1 MAAEKARGPGDQ
13 RRPIAPERRVHQTFH
28 GASPESQSSSSR
40 SSIRCAARRASSGGI
55 PPLLQRDLPPFAP
68 PEQASPIVQACRMAP
83 WPTVTSALDFPSME
97 YIWEAQ
103 RVLGAKVEIVGSPEG
118 ITVPLENILA
128 AIDDT
133 TSLVA
138 MSHTSFRSSYRVDAN
153 AIVERAHSVGAL
165 VLLDVYQSA
174 GSIELDAS
182 IWGVDFLIGGTI
194 KWLCGGPA
202 CGYLY
207 VRPDLQRDLKPRL
220 TGWVAHDVPFEFAH
234 APMRY
239 ARSVRR
245 FAQGTPSIPAL
256 YSALP
261 GLQILEE
268 VGVETIARESRRR
281 TEWMVE
287 FALERGWKINS
298 PRDVNE
304 RGPSVMIDVADGSAM
319 VDRLAKRK
327 VFVDCRPG
335 VGLRISPHFFNTDE
349 EVHEARA
356 TIAQEALLVERQL
369 PRKVLVVIVRGLV
382 GEDPSELLPP
392 GLVQAGQEVKKGH
405 TLGRV
410 GSTGRAT
417 GPHLF
422 FGVRWHDSRID
433 PKFLLE
439 DPGKIPA
446 VNRVSP

>member
-1 MAAEKARGPGDQ
+1 MPGPNLDRRRAEFPTLGSGIHLLSHSLGPVP
-13 RRPIAPERRVHQTFH
+13 R
-28 GASPESQSSSSR
+28 
-40 SSIRCAARRASSGGI
+40 AARESLVAYYEAWEGHNSEDAWATSWWELSQQVGDRIARILGGAPGSVQIQPNASIALASVASCF
-55 PPLLQRDLPPFAP
+55 DFA
-68 PEQASPIVQACRMAP
+68 ATKRNKV
-83 WPTVTSALDFPSME
+83 VTSALDFPSME

-103 RVLGAKVEIVGSPEG
+103 RALGAQVDIVASPDG

-138 MSHTSFRSSYRVDAN
+138 MSHTSFRSSYRVDAK
-153 AIVERAHSVGAL
+153 AIVECAHSVGAL

-174 GSIELDAS
+174 GSIELEAS
-182 IWGVDFLIGGTI
+182 TWGVDFLIGGTI

-207 VRPDLQRDLKPRL
+207 VRPNLQRDLRPRL
-220 TGWVAHDVPFEFAH
+220 TGWFAHDAPFDFAH
-234 APMRY
+234 SPMRY
-239 ARSVRR
+239 AKSVRR

-281 TEWMVE
+281 TEWMIE

-298 PRDVNE
+298 PRDVYE
-304 RGPSVMIDVADGSAM
+304 RGGSVMIDVDDGPAM
-319 VDRLAKRK
+319 VDRLAERK

-349 EVHEARA
+349 EVEEAM
-356 TIAQEALLVERQL
+356 TIL
-369 PRKVLVVIVRGLV
+369 
-382 GEDPSELLPP
+382 SELI
-392 GLVQAGQEVKKGH
+392 GE
-405 TLGRV
+405 
-410 GSTGRAT
+410 
-417 GPHLF
+417 
-422 FGVRWHDSRID
+422 
-433 PKFLLE
+433 
-439 DPGKIPA
+439 
-446 VNRVSP
+446 